1 MKNLTTTSLAI
12 ILLALVG
19 CHNSKMTTQFHNSSI
34 TVHDLLLAQQID
46 TVVVRLPKD
55 LKEDEIVMIELYGES
70 GVISSHSLGNQFEA
84 GKLLKLFIHKNEKYK
99 VSYVTEG
106 KFGYIRDID
115 FGEATLEMMSPGVY
129 SIYEPLVIFVT
140 DDPIIHGNSWRPH
153 GDNIAIR
160 VTIEE

>member
-1 MKNLTTTSLAI
+1 
-12 ILLALVG
+12 
-19 CHNSKMTTQFHNSSI
+19 
-34 TVHDLLLAQQID
+34 VHDLLLAQQID

-106 KFGYIRDID
+106 NFGYIPNID
-115 FGEATLEMMSPGVY
+115 FGDKLLSTMSPGIY
-129 SIYEPLVIFVT
+129 HIYEPLALFVT
-140 DDPIIHGNSWRPH
+140 SHQNIHDYDQRNSWHPH
-153 GDNIAIR
+153 GDEIAIR